1 MIVIIIIAKNNNQ
14 NRYLS
19 LILHIISIIKK
30 GQAFH
35 ANLISC
41 MTKEVLNIYMNL
53 YLTTSGGGTNGD
65 VL

>member
-1 MIVIIIIAKNNNQ
+1 
-14 NRYLS
+14 
-19 LILHIISIIKK
+19 
-30 GQAFH
+30 
-35 ANLISC
+35 